1 MELQFSDYDYTA
13 QQYDGYNQ
21 YDPDN
26 IKYEVE
32 ESQFQTE
39 EY

>member
-1 MELQFSDYDYTA
+1 LQFLDYDYAA

-21 YDPDN
+21 YDPNN

-39 EY
+39 E